1 MMNTAGTIC
10 KKKKKLLLGVPE
22 FYFIQPMCQFV
33 VRFV

>member
-10 KKKKKLLLGVPE
+10 KQKKLLLGVPK
-22 FYFIQPMCQFV
+22 FYFVQLMCQFV